1 MREAVVLVHGLWS
14 VGGIDLLRLR
24 KRLTSAGYECH
35 LFNYHVWGK
44 PAAAIAARLHEFI
57 EKIDAPVV
65 HIVAHSYGG
74 IITMHL
80 FDQFPFPREGNRSGR
95 IVLLA
100 SPVNGSAVARRINNN
115 PMTRWML
122 GQSVVNGLEGDVP
135 PWKGWQDIGVIA
147 GSFPIGLGLVAGG
160 PELPHDGT
168 VSIEE
173 TELKGATDA
182 IIVRETHLSMLISRD
197 VAEQVIIFLRTGAFD
212 QDTTTPLLDA
222 GLA

>member
-14 VGGIDLLRLR
+14 VAGVDLLKLRHRLI
-24 KRLTSAGYECH
+24 KEGYECH
-35 LFNYHVWGK
+35 SFNYHVWGK
-44 PAAAIAARLHEFI
+44 PPAKIAAKLNEFI

-80 FDQFPFPREGNRSGR
+80 FDQFPFNKKGR

-100 SPVNGSAVARRINNN
+100 SPVNGSAVGRRINAN

-122 GQSVVNGLEGDVP
+122 GQSHVNGLSGDVP
-135 PWKGWQDIGVIA
+135 AWKGWQDIGVIA
-147 GSFPIGLGLVAGG
+147 GNIPIGLGLVAGG
-160 PELPHDGT
+160 LALPHDGT
-168 VSIEE
+168 VSVEE

-182 IIVRETHLSMLISRD
+182 ILVRESHLSILMSAS
-197 VAEQVIIFLRTGAFD
+197 VASQIVIFLRTGRFD
-212 QDTTTPLLDA
+212 QETITPILGA
-222 GLA
+222 EPA